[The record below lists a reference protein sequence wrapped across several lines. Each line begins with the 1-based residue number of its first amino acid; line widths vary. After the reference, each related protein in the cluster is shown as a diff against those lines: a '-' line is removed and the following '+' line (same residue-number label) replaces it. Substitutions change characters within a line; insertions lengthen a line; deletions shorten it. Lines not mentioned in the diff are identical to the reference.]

1 MLLVTVVIAVI
12 FNFINAGFLTMSNL
26 TSLMITMSLTGML
39 CVGMVLLLISGEVN
53 LASGAE
59 AAMGGII
66 LALLLKSG
74 TMSWP
79 VALLIT
85 LLAGVVMGLINAFFV
100 NGIKLMSF
108 ITTIAMMSVYMG
120 LARILTNSQNIAI
133 DQKYASFYSVGSG
146 TVWIFPIP
154 FIIMAIL
161 MVIYGYMLNR
171 TNFGRSIYMTG
182 GNRAAAR
189 LCGINR
195 SKITTILFINNS
207 VLAAFAGAVLAARMH
222 NASPMAAES
231 GATDAITA
239 AVLGG
244 VSFVGVV
251 GTMGGCFVGVMLMT
265 VFSSGLTASGLDSYW
280 QIVVQGLLLLVAL
293 TIDFFNEASRKKAL
307 EAAN

>member
-1 MLLVTVVIAVI
+1 MNKIRNFLRGKTVIMLLVTVVIAVI

-146 TVWIFPIP
+146 
-154 FIIMAIL
+154 
-161 MVIYGYMLNR
+161 Y
-171 TNFGRSIYMTG
+171 
-182 GNRAAAR
+182 
-189 LCGINR
+189 
-195 SKITTILFINNS
+195 
-207 VLAAFAGAVLAARMH
+207 
-222 NASPMAAES
+222 
-231 GATDAITA
+231 
-239 AVLGG
+239 
-244 VSFVGVV
+244 
-251 GTMGGCFVGVMLMT
+251 
-265 VFSSGLTASGLDSYW
+265 GLDFSHSVYNHGDINGDLRIHAQPHQFW
-280 QIVVQGLLLLVAL
+280 QEHIHDRRQQGCSEAL
-293 TIDFFNEASRKKAL
+293 RN
-307 EAAN
+307 

>member
-1 MLLVTVVIAVI
+1 MRGKTVIMLLVTVVIAVI

-108 ITTIAMMSVYMG
+108 ITTIDMMYVYIC
-120 LARILTNSQNIAI
+120 L
-133 DQKYASFYSVGSG
+133 
-146 TVWIFPIP
+146 
-154 FIIMAIL
+154 
-161 MVIYGYMLNR
+161 
-171 TNFGRSIYMTG
+171 
-182 GNRAAAR
+182 
-189 LCGINR
+189 
-195 SKITTILFINNS
+195 
-207 VLAAFAGAVLAARMH
+207 
-222 NASPMAAES
+222 
-231 GATDAITA
+231 
-239 AVLGG
+239 
-244 VSFVGVV
+244 
-251 GTMGGCFVGVMLMT
+251 
-265 VFSSGLTASGLDSYW
+265 
-280 QIVVQGLLLLVAL
+280 
-293 TIDFFNEASRKKAL
+293 
-307 EAAN
+307 